1 MIFSISN
8 LNPYSYGAFASG
20 STSGKLY
27 VPVNP
32 MAVVY
37 AQFDHISGI
46 AARQGESGVSVS
58 KIQILNTLIE
68 HLTALKNEPKTG
80 TQNLSD
86 KQVDAL
92 IESYQKQIQQTVRS
106 TPYILSGAHPLSGAL
121 FSISA

>member
-1 MIFSISN
+1 MLYSIGT
-8 LNPYSYGAFASG
+8 LNPYSYGSFASG
-20 STSGKLY
+20 SSSGKLY

-46 AARQGESGVSVS
+46 AARQGENGVSIS

-68 HLTALKNEPKTG
+68 HLTAIKAEPKTG
-80 TQNLSD
+80 TANMSD

-92 IESYQKQIQQTVRS
+92 IRNYQKQIQQAVHS
-106 TPYILSGAHPLSGAL
+106 TPYILSGAQPQSGAL
-121 FSISA
+121 FSINA